1 MRYSRFYTDH
11 VIHIDELLSIIGP
24 RAHYMRNVLRLNV
37 GDNLCLF
44 NGKGGEFDSLI
55 KQISKH
61 EVILEI
67 LSFSDINRQSPIHI
81 ELGLALIKREAM
93 DAAVQKATELGVSK
107 VQPLICN
114 NNSVSVAGMEK
125 RLGHWQEISINACE
139 QCGLNIRPSIAAPI
153 ETAEWFSQKA
163 DLKLLASPF
172 SKKSIDN
179 ILFEP
184 THLGQKDLEKKDSRP
199 NRVFIAIGPEGGF
212 TSEEIQSAIEYG
224 FADIFL
230 GERILRADTAA
241 SSMMTLVQS
250 QWGDL

>member
-1 MRYSRFYTDH
+1 MRYSRFYTDQ
-11 VIHIDELLSIIGP
+11 VININEPLCITGP

-37 GDNLCLF
+37 GDKLCLF
-44 NGKGGEFDSLI
+44 NGRGGEFDSLI
-55 KQISKH
+55 KQVSKH

-67 LSFSDINRQSPIHI
+67 LSFSDINRKSPIHI

-107 VQPLICN
+107 VQPLICH
-114 NNSVSVAGMEK
+114 NNSVSVSGMEK
-125 RLGHWQEISINACE
+125 RLVHWQEVSINACE

-153 ETAEWFSQKA
+153 ETAEWFSQNA

-172 SKKSIDN
+172 SKKSIDD
-179 ILFEP
+179 ILFKP
-184 THLGQKDLEKKDSRP
+184 THLEQKDLEKKDARPSRI
-199 NRVFIAIGPEGGF
+199 FIAIGPEGGF
-212 TSEEIQSAIEYG
+212 TSDEIQSAIEYG

-230 GERILRADTAA
+230 GKRILRADTAA